1 MPQQNAAGAASPESA
16 ASFVE
21 AHRRLLADSSI
32 QFELA
37 AYKRQEPPAW
47 LRWLGEFLET
57 IFPVLRVLFWVGVA
71 ALALYILYVVARR
84 LSGST
89 WPWAKKAP
97 EEDQEESWRPAEAPA
112 RALLRDA
119 DALAAE
125 GRFSEAAH
133 LLLFRSIED
142 IESRRPK
149 LVRPALTSRD
159 IAGTPELPSGP
170 KQAFS
175 TIVMLVERS
184 LFGGRMLGE
193 QDWGECRTAYESF
206 AFAGAW
212 R

>member
-16 ASFVE
+16 ASFAE

-37 AYKRQEPPAW
+37 PYRQPEPPPW
-47 LRWLGEFLET
+47 LRWLGDFIEA
-57 IFPVLRVLFWVGVA
+57 IFPVLKILFWIGVL

-84 LSGST
+84 LSGSQ
-89 WPWAKKAP
+89 WPWAQKP
-97 EEDQEESWRPAEAPA
+97 LQDPEESWRPAEAPA
-112 RALLRDA
+112 RALLREA
-119 DALAAE
+119 DTLAAE

-159 IAGTPELPSGP
+159 IAGAPELPSGP
-170 KQAFS
+170 KHAFS

-184 LFGGRMLGE
+184 LFGGRALGE
-193 QDWGECRTAYESF
+193 QDWRECRTAYEAF

>member
-16 ASFVE
+16 ASFAE

-37 AYKRQEPPAW
+37 AYKRPEPPAW

-57 IFPVLRVLFWVGVA
+57 IFPVLRILFWVGVA

-84 LSGST
+84 LSGAR
-89 WPWAKKAP
+89 WLWAKQAP
-97 EEDQEESWRPAEAPA
+97 GEDLEESWRPAAAPA
-112 RALLRDA
+112 RALLREA
-119 DALAAE
+119 DALAAD
-125 GRFSEAAH
+125 GRYSEAAH

-159 IAGTPELPSGP
+159 IAGAPELPSEP

-184 LFGGRMLGE
+184 LFGGHRLGE
-193 QDWGECRTAYESF
+193 QDWRECRTAYESF

>member
-1 MPQQNAAGAASPESA
+1 MPQQEAAGAAPTESA
-16 ASFVE
+16 ASFAE
-21 AHRRLLADSSI
+21 AHRKLLADSSI

-37 AYKRQEPPAW
+37 PYKPPEPPAW
-47 LRWLGEFLET
+47 LRWLGDFLEA
-57 IFPVLRVLFWVGVA
+57 IFPVLRVLFWIGVA
-71 ALALYILYVVARR
+71 ALACYILYVVALR
-84 LSGST
+84 LSGSR
-89 WPWAKKAP
+89 WPWAKKASDADP
-97 EEDQEESWRPAEAPA
+97 EESWRPTEAPA

-159 IAGTPELPSGP
+159 IAGAPDLPSGP
-170 KQAFS
+170 KHAFS

-184 LFGGRMLGE
+184 LFGGRTLGE
-193 QDWGECRTAYESF
+193 PDWRECRAAYETF